1 MLKKIIAISF
11 CFVYLFST
19 TELHELIKL
28 PLLIEHFSEH
38 REQNKHIT
46 LWQFLYIHYAM
57 GNVRDADYDKDMK
70 LPFKSHDN
78 CVAGNTTIYLSLSEK
93 LSIQNPFQFLE
104 KKSFETEDHFLPT
117 SFLSN
122 IWQPPRGS

>member
-1 MLKKIIAISF
+1 MLKKLIAISF
-11 CFVYLFST
+11 CCTYLFST

-28 PLLIEHFSEH
+28 PLLIEHFAEH

-46 LWQFLYIHYAM
+46 LWKFLYIHYSM
-57 GNVRDADYDKDMK
+57 GDVKDVDYDKDMK

-78 CVAGNTTIYLSLSEK
+78 CVAGNSTIYVSLPEK
-93 LSIQNPFQFLE
+93 LSIQKQVQFLE
-104 KKSFETEDHFLPT
+104 KKNFPTEVRSLPT

-122 IWQPPRGS
+122 IWQPPRVS